1 MFDLRQAS
9 MRNVWIIAHREYM
22 ERIRTRGFLMTTIM
36 IPVIMGA
43 FLLGT
48 AFLGSRADREI
59 RIAVVSENARL
70 AHDLQIELRRQQEQ
84 SPATESDV
92 TELSTPAK
100 SKPMSNII
108 VEAAGAGAEGT
119 KLVEDELR
127 SGKIDAY
134 LLATPGL
141 SGETLPDFTFATGGG
156 QSVALKPMLT
166 GSLEKA
172 LLREQLDQRGLNVAE
187 ADRLM
192 QPVTLRAVS
201 PPSHKDHVAE
211 EVSVSIL
218 FFVMYLV
225 IMLYGMN
232 VARSIIEE
240 KTSRIF
246 EVMLATIRPEA
257 LMAGK
262 ILGVGSVGLTQV
274 GIWLGL
280 LLLLG
285 SSSLALPVGGSTL
298 HVALSGTQL
307 AFFLIY
313 FALGYLLYSAIA
325 AALGAITNSE
335 QELQQMNMFLM
346 LPLLSCFV
354 LLGTMLASPDSTTAR
369 VLALVPL
376 FTPLLMYFR
385 VSLGHPAVW
394 EVVLSLLLTSGTICG
409 VVWVSSRI
417 YRVGVLMYGKRPN
430 MGEIR
435 RWIRYS

>member
-1 MFDLRQAS
+1 MFDLRRAS
-9 MRNVWIIAHREYM
+9 MRNLWIIAHREYM

-48 AFLGSRADREI
+48 AFLGSRPNREI
-59 RIAVVSENARL
+59 RIAVVSEDARL
-70 AHDLQIELRRQQEQ
+70 ADELQLQLSRQQQE
-84 SPATESDV
+84 ATESESD
-92 TELSTPAK
+92 TARLSTPANPK
-100 SKPMSNII
+100 APLEIT
-108 VEAAGAGAEGT
+108 VEAAGAGAEGK
-119 KLVEDELR
+119 KLVEDEL
-127 SGKIDAY
+127 SLGKLDAY
-134 LLATPGL
+134 LLATPAL
-141 SGETLPDFTFATGGG
+141 SGETLHGFTFAARGS

-166 GSLEKA
+166 DSLEKV
-172 LLREQLDQRGLNVAE
+172 LLREHLDQRGLTVAE

-192 QPVTLRAVS
+192 QPITLRAVTQS
-201 PPSHKDHVAE
+201 SRKDPLAE

-298 HVALSGTQL
+298 HVALSGAQL

-346 LPLLSCFV
+346 VPLLSCFV

-394 EVVLSLLLTSGTICG
+394 EIVLSLLLTSGTICG

-435 RWIRYS
+435 RWIGYS

>member
-1 MFDLRQAS
+1 MFDLRRAS

-36 IPVIMGA
+36 IPLIMGA
-43 FLLGT
+43 FVLGT
-48 AFLGSRADREI
+48 AFLGSRPNREI
-59 RIAVVSENARL
+59 RIAVVSEDARL
-70 AHDLQIELRRQQEQ
+70 ARELQVELQRQQQET
-84 SPATESDV
+84 PESEPDAAG
-92 TELSTPAK
+92 LSTPAK
-100 SKPMSNII
+100 PKEPVNIT
-108 VEAAGAGAEGT
+108 VEAAGAGPEGT
-119 KLVEDELR
+119 KLVEGELS
-127 SGKIDAY
+127 SGKVDGY
-134 LLATPGL
+134 LLATHGL
-141 SGETLPDFTFATGGG
+141 SGEILPSFTFAVRGS
-156 QSVALKPMLT
+156 QSVALKAMLT
-166 GSLEKA
+166 DSLEKV
-172 LLREQLDQRGLNVAE
+172 LLREQLDQRGLNAAE

-192 QPVTLRAVS
+192 QPVTLQAVS
-201 PPSHKDHVAE
+201 HSSHKDPLAE
-211 EVSVSIL
+211 EISVSIL

-246 EVMLATIRPEA
+246 EVMLATVRPEA

-285 SSSLALPVGGSTL
+285 SSSLALPVAGSTL
-298 HVALSGTQL
+298 HLALSGAQL
-307 AFFLIY
+307 AFFLVY

-394 EVVLSLLLTSGTICG
+394 EVMLSLFLTSGTICG

-435 RWIRYS
+435 RWIGYS